1 MGSHKVQSGLAGAE
15 GRVDGWPYRGSSL
28 VVRRLAVE
36 VAAEV
41 CRLVGTVPPVL
52 RSQQEQAVKAV
63 ARIPLAIAEGQG
75 RTGRD
80 ALHLYRIA
88 YSTAKETSAVVELLV
103 ALDAVEAAAG
113 RVALV
118 KLDRVQAMTWGLIR
132 RGGR

>member
-1 MGSHKVQSGLAGAE
+1 MRSFNRSGWVRRSSGLD
-15 GRVDGWPYRGSSL
+15 VQ
-28 VVRRLAVE
+28 RLAVE
-36 VAAEV
+36 VTARI
-41 CRLVGTVPPVL
+41 CRLVGGVPPML

-88 YSTAKETSAVVELLV
+88 YSTAKETTAVVEVLS
-103 ALDAVEAAAG
+103 ALDAVDQAG
-113 RVALV
+113 ASVALLD
-118 KLDRVQAMTWGLIR
+118 LDRVQAMLWRLIQ

>member
-1 MGSHKVQSGLAGAE
+1 MRSHDSDWVVRGSGL
-15 GRVDGWPYRGSSL
+15 
-28 VVRRLAVE
+28 VVQRLAVE

-41 CRLVGTVPPVL
+41 CRLTGTVPPVL

-88 YSTAKETSAVVELLV
+88 YGTAKETSAVVELLA
-103 ALDAVEAAAG
+103 ALDAVDGAGAA
-113 RVALV
+113 VALRN
-118 KLDRVQAMTWGLIR
+118 LGRVQAMLWGLIR

>member
-1 MGSHKVQSGLAGAE
+1 MRSFNGSEWVRRSSGLD
-15 GRVDGWPYRGSSL
+15 VQ
-28 VVRRLAVE
+28 RLGVE
-36 VAAEV
+36 VTARV
-41 CRLVGTVPPVL
+41 CRLVGGVPPML

-88 YSTAKETSAVVELLV
+88 YSTAKEATAVVEV
-103 ALDAVEAAAG
+103 QSALDAVDQAGASAA
-113 RVALV
+113 LLD
-118 KLDRVQAMTWGLIR
+118 LDRVQAMLWRLIQ

>member
-1 MGSHKVQSGLAGAE
+1 MGSDV
-15 GRVDGWPYRGSSL
+15 GRNGREVGGGEAWVRRGSSL
-28 VVRRLAVE
+28 VVQRLAVE

-41 CRLVGTVPPVL
+41 CRLAGAVPPLL

-88 YSTAKETSAVVELLV
+88 YSTAKEASAVVELLV
-103 ALDAVEAAAG
+103 ALEAIDGDGGRAV
-113 RVALV
+113 LV
-118 KLDRVQAMTWGLIR
+118 KLDRVQAMLWGLIR

>member
-1 MGSHKVQSGLAGAE
+1 MSSHEVRSEGAE
-15 GRVDGWPYRGSSL
+15 AGGCRFRGSSL
-28 VVRRLAVE
+28 VVQRLAVE

-41 CRLVGTVPPVL
+41 CRLVEKVPPVL

-80 ALHLYRIA
+80 ALHLYRIG
-88 YSTAKETSAVVELLV
+88 YGTAKEASAVVELLV
-103 ALDAVEAAAG
+103 ALDAVDGAAG
-113 RVALV
+113 RAALV
-118 KLDRVQAMTWGLIR
+118 KLDRVQAMVWGLIR

>member
-1 MGSHKVQSGLAGAE
+1 MGSREVHGSVGEGWVRRGSGLDVQ
-15 GRVDGWPYRGSSL
+15 RVG
-28 VVRRLAVE
+28 VE

-41 CRLVGTVPPVL
+41 CRLVGTVPPML

-63 ARIPLAIAEGQG
+63 ARIPLAVAEGQG

-88 YSTAKETSAVVELLV
+88 YATAKETTAVVELLV
-103 ALDAVEAAAG
+103 ALDAVDGQVG
-113 RVALV
+113 RAVLV
-118 KLDRVQAMTWGLIR
+118 KLDRVQAMLWGLVR

>member
-1 MGSHKVQSGLAGAE
+1 MRSFNGSGWVRRSSGLD
-15 GRVDGWPYRGSSL
+15 VQ
-28 VVRRLAVE
+28 RLAVE
-36 VAAEV
+36 VTARI
-41 CRLVGTVPPVL
+41 CRLVGGVPPML

-88 YSTAKETSAVVELLV
+88 YSTAKETTAVVEVLS
-103 ALDAVEAAAG
+103 ALDAIDQAG
-113 RVALV
+113 ASSALLD
-118 KLDRVQAMTWGLIR
+118 LDRVQAMLWRLIQ

>member
-1 MGSHKVQSGLAGAE
+1 MRSFNGSGWVRRSSGLD
-15 GRVDGWPYRGSSL
+15 VQ
-28 VVRRLAVE
+28 RLAVE
-36 VAAEV
+36 VTARI
-41 CRLVGTVPPVL
+41 CRLVGGVPPML

-88 YSTAKETSAVVELLV
+88 YSRAKETTAVVEVLS
-103 ALDAVEAAAG
+103 ALDAVDQAG
-113 RVALV
+113 ASVALLD
-118 KLDRVQAMTWGLIR
+118 LDRVQAMLWRLIQ

>member
-1 MGSHKVQSGLAGAE
+1 MVVQG
-15 GRVDGWPYRGSSL
+15 
-28 VVRRLAVE
+28 LAVE
-36 VAAEV
+36 GAAEG
-41 CRLVGTVPPVL
+41 CRLTATVPPVL

-88 YSTAKETSAVVELLV
+88 YGTAKETSAVVELLA
-103 ALDAVEAAAG
+103 ALDAVDGAGAA
-113 RVALV
+113 VALR
-118 KLDRVQAMTWGLIR
+118 KLDRVQAMLWGLIR